1 MLLLNNL
8 TPNKIWG
15 GDTFITHM
23 NMSNTCY
30 LGLKKGKTALIVGI
44 LLIVVAVV
52 ITVVSFGAATP
63 LGAALGAAGSAIAIG
78 VTIAAGVL
86 GITTQVLEVMHQN
99 RETGLDAFENDN
111 ILDNSI
117 GGNGSTALKYGCEHL
132 RGILVESEFNT
143 ELSLLYQ
150 FVAKEDYNLNFG
162 IGVSTFPFHSTNID
176 FMESF
181 YLPLQIEI
189 IPFKDIKNLGLV
201 LESAYHFSD
210 ATDASGIRNSIGI
223 RYIFN

>member
-1 MLLLNNL
+1 MKKSILILSLLLSIS
-8 TPNKIWG
+8 TFSQFKITG
-15 GDTFITHM
+15 YFDAEI
-23 NMSNTCY
+23 
-30 LGLKKGKTALIVGI
+30 GI
-44 LLIVVAVV
+44 NYAFSDNFQTELRVNDN
-52 ITVVSFGAATP
+52 
-63 LGAALGAAGSAIAIG
+63 
-78 VTIAAGVL
+78 L
-86 GITTQVLEVMHQN
+86 GI
-99 RETGLDAFENDN
+99 
-111 ILDNSI
+111 
-117 GGNGSTALKYGCEHL
+117 
-132 RGILVESEFNT
+132 EFNT
-143 ELSLLYQ
+143 ELSILYK
-150 FVAKEDYNLNFG
+150 FVAKDDYNLNFG